1 MAHTNKDG
9 RRHGAHRRS
18 REFWS
23 RNIGK
28 AKGCAIKPWAK
39 RLVSKLMRR
48 QGRDEIRDSFNDLSE
63 QEYDRLTNY
72 GAF

>member
-1 MAHTNKDG
+1 MSRSRKDG
-9 RRHGAHRRS
+9 RHHGGHRRS

-28 AKGCAIKPWAK
+28 AKGCAIQAWAK
-39 RLVSKLMRR
+39 RLVSKLVRR
-48 QGRDEIRDSFNDLSE
+48 QGKIEVRNAWEDMSDE
-63 QEYDRLTNY
+63 EYNRLTNY